1 MIVIKKHDI
10 DDLMASDVCIEFN
23 GARLNNVG
31 WEYKLSKVL
40 SSKRSDFRYI
50 ILKTNENTVD
60 IQKVKDRINLKITLY
75 DSSIETSPEKDSR
88 EVLEIIRDV
97 NGVDHYLLIED
108 IVHSVLD
115 YYPNWSFSI
124 FL

>member
-115 YYPNWSFSI
+115 YYPN
-124 FL
+124 